1 MLTENAP
8 NARPGVEVQVD
19 VSTLR
24 GEPRGADTMV
34 YAVALKGPLG
44 DRWIEGYRMT
54 VEQMAMAR
62 RFELDPAGST
72 VRFACRT
79 ADGNALVFEM
89 LERLESLVTRV
100 NQLAE
105 IWRSRA
111 PLPRREPEPLRAR

>member
-1 MLTENAP
+1 MLTENGLNEQRGA
-8 NARPGVEVQVD
+8 EVHVD

-34 YAVALKGPLG
+34 YTVAREGAVG
-44 DRWIEGYRMT
+44 DRWIEGYRLT
-54 VEQMAMAR
+54 TEPSATLR
-62 RFELDPAGST
+62 RFELDPARSI

-105 IWRSRA
+105 VWRSQA
-111 PLPRREPEPLRAR
+111 PRVRFAPAPLRAR

>member
-1 MLTENAP
+1 MLTENGLNEQRGA
-8 NARPGVEVQVD
+8 EVHVD

-34 YAVALKGPLG
+34 YTVALEGAVG
-44 DRWIEGYRMT
+44 DRWIEGYRLT
-54 VEQMAMAR
+54 TEQSATLR
-62 RFELDPAGST
+62 RFELDPARSI

-105 IWRSRA
+105 VWRSQA
-111 PLPRREPEPLRAR
+111 PRVRFAPAPLRAR

>member
-1 MLTENAP
+1 MLMENGP
-8 NARPGVEVQVD
+8 NAKPGAEVHVD

-34 YAVALKGPLG
+34 YTVALKGPLG

-54 VEQMAMAR
+54 IEQMAMSR
-62 RFELDPAGST
+62 RFELDPAVST

-89 LERLESLVTRV
+89 LERLELLVTRV
-100 NQLAE
+100 NRLAE
-105 IWRSRA
+105 IWRSQA
-111 PLPRREPEPLRAR
+111 PRLRLAPEPLRAR